1 MATFSIVMSR
11 GRRAANPM
19 PTIRILLF
27 AIPRMLC
34 DVIEQAI
41 ASEPDLAIV
50 EGALVAADDL
60 GTFSRTKRIDV
71 IIVPAGAEEFTED
84 HVVRLLRVN
93 PRLGLIAIDG
103 TADRGDLHHLVP
115 AHEPIGPLTRSSV
128 IAAIRAGAA
137 LRHR

>member
-1 MATFSIVMSR
+1 
-11 GRRAANPM
+11 
-19 PTIRILLF
+19 
-27 AIPRMLC
+27 MLC

-41 ASEPDLAIV
+41 ASEPDLTIV
-50 EGALVAADDL
+50 KGALVAADDL

-84 HVVRLLRVN
+84 HVVELLGAN

-115 AHEPIGPLTRSSV
+115 AHKSIGPLTRSSV

>member
-1 MATFSIVMSR
+1 MPTFSIVMSR
-11 GRRAANPM
+11 GRRAANTM

-27 AIPRMLC
+27 GLPRMLC
-34 DVIEQAI
+34 EVIEQAI

-60 GTFSRTKRIDV
+60 GTFSRTKRIDL

-84 HVVRLLRVN
+84 HVVRLLRAN
-93 PRLGLIAIDG
+93 PRLGLLAIDG

-115 AHEPIGPLTRSSV
+115 AHEPIGSLTRSSV

>member
-1 MATFSIVMSR
+1 
-11 GRRAANPM
+11 M

-27 AIPRMLC
+27 GVPRMLC
-34 DVIEQAI
+34 EVIEQAI

-60 GTFSRTKRIDV
+60 ATFSRTKRIDV

-84 HVVRLLRVN
+84 HVVRLLRAN

-115 AHEPIGPLTRSSV
+115 AHEPIGPLTRSGV
-128 IAAIRAGAA
+128 IAAVRAGAA
-137 LRHR
+137 LRRR

>member
-1 MATFSIVMSR
+1 MPTYSIVMSR
-11 GRRAANPM
+11 GRRAANTM

-27 AIPRMLC
+27 GLPRMLC
-34 DVIEQAI
+34 EVIEHAI

-50 EGALVAADDL
+50 GGALVAADDL

-71 IIVPAGAEEFTED
+71 IIVPAGTEEFTED
-84 HVVRLLRVN
+84 HVVRLLRAN

-128 IAAIRAGAA
+128 LAAVRAGAA
-137 LRHR
+137 LKRR

>member
-1 MATFSIVMSR
+1 
-11 GRRAANPM
+11 M

-27 AIPRMLC
+27 GVPRMLC

-84 HVVRLLRVN
+84 HVVRLLCAN

-115 AHEPIGPLTRSSV
+115 AHEPIDPLTRSSV

>member
-1 MATFSIVMSR
+1 MTTFSVVMSR
-11 GRRAANPM
+11 GRGAANTM

-27 AIPRMLC
+27 GIPRMLC
-34 DVIEQAI
+34 EVIEQTI
-41 ASEPDLAIV
+41 ASEPDIAIV

-71 IIVPAGAEEFTED
+71 IIVPAGAMEFTED
-84 HVVRLLRVN
+84 HVVGLLCAN

-137 LRHR
+137 LRRR

>member
-1 MATFSIVMSR
+1 MPTFSIVMSR
-11 GRRAANPM
+11 GSRAANTM

-27 AIPRMLC
+27 GLPRMLC
-34 DVIEQAI
+34 EVIEQAI

-50 EGALVAADDL
+50 GGALVAADDL
-60 GTFSRTKRIDV
+60 GTLSRTKRIDV
-71 IIVPAGAEEFTED
+71 IILPAGAEEFTED
-84 HVVRLLRVN
+84 HIIRLLRAN

-115 AHEPIGPLTRSSV
+115 AHEPIVPLTRSSV

>member
-1 MATFSIVMSR
+1 
-11 GRRAANPM
+11 M

-27 AIPRMLC
+27 GVPRMLC
-34 DVIEQAI
+34 EIIEQAI
-41 ASEPDLAIV
+41 ASEPDIAIV
-50 EGALVAADDL
+50 EGALVAPDDL

-71 IIVPAGAEEFTED
+71 IIVPAGTEEFTAD
-84 HVVRLLRVN
+84 HIVRLLHAN

-128 IAAIRAGAA
+128 LAAIRAGAA
-137 LRHR
+137 LKRR

>member
-1 MATFSIVMSR
+1 
-11 GRRAANPM
+11 M

-27 AIPRMLC
+27 GLPRMLC
-34 DVIEQAI
+34 EVIEQAI
-41 ASEPDLAIV
+41 APEPDIAII
-50 EGALVAADDL
+50 EGAIIAAGDL

-71 IIVPAGAEEFTED
+71 VIVPAGGEEFTED
-84 HVVRLLRVN
+84 RVVRLLRAN

-115 AHEPIGPLTRSSV
+115 AHEPIGPLTLSSV